1 MTISISGRCN
11 QTGQL
16 GIAIASSSMSVAARC
31 AYARAGT
38 GVCATQNITDPRLGP
53 RALALMELG
62 LDADTIL
69 AGIRANT
76 ENIEF
81 RQLGVLDHSGRTACY
96 SGLHSLGIF
105 ASAHGQNVIALGNLL
120 ANAEVPKRMM
130 SAFNENADA
139 ELGDRLI
146 AAMQA
151 GLAAGGEAGPMLSAG
166 MIIVDR
172 VPWPI
177 ADIRVDLH
185 DEPIARLSELWKAWR
200 PQMDDYV
207 TRALKPSAAPKFGV
221 PGDL

>member
-1 MTISISGRCN
+1 
-11 QTGQL
+11 
-16 GIAIASSSMSVAARC
+16 
-31 AYARAGT
+31 
-38 GVCATQNITDPRLGP
+38 
-53 RALALMELG
+53 MELG
-62 LDADTIL
+62 LDAHTTL

-76 ENIEF
+76 EDIEF

-177 ADIRVDLH
+177 ADIRVDLQ
-185 DEPIARLSELWKAWR
+185 DEPIKRLSELWKAWR

-207 TRALKPSAAPKFGV
+207 TRARDSCAISLNPANCSAVFLHLPCSIFRQAASKGGDKLRIRGEAASGKAP
-221 PGDL
+221 DRS

>member
-1 MTISISGRCN
+1 
-11 QTGQL
+11 
-16 GIAIASSSMSVAARC
+16 
-31 AYARAGT
+31 
-38 GVCATQNITDPRLGP
+38 
-53 RALALMELG
+53 
-62 LDADTIL
+62 
-69 AGIRANT
+69 
-76 ENIEF
+76 
-81 RQLGVLDHSGRTACY
+81 
-96 SGLHSLGIF
+96 
-105 ASAHGQNVIALGNLL
+105 
-120 ANAEVPKRMM
+120 MM

-185 DEPIARLSELWKAWR
+185 DEPIVRLSELWKAWR

>member
-1 MTISISGRCN
+1 
-11 QTGQL
+11 
-16 GIAIASSSMSVAARC
+16 MSVAARC
-31 AYARAGT
+31 AYARAGA

-76 ENIEF
+76 EHIEF

-130 SAFNENADA
+130 SAFNETADA
-139 ELGDRLI
+139 ELGDRLVT
-146 AAMQA
+146 AMQA

-185 DEPIARLSELWKAWR
+185 DEPITRLSELWKAWR
-200 PQMDDYV
+200 PQMNDYV

>member
-31 AYARAGT
+31 AYARAGA

-76 ENIEF
+76 EHIEF

-96 SGLHSLGIF
+96 SGLHSLGTF
-105 ASAHGQNVIALGNLL
+105 ASAHGQDVIALGNLL

-146 AAMQA
+146 TAMQA

-185 DEPIARLSELWKAWR
+185 DEPITRLSELWKAWR

>member
-1 MTISISGRCN
+1 MTISISGRCKR
-11 QTGQL
+11 TGQL
-16 GIAIASSSMSVAARC
+16 GIAIASSSISVAARC
-31 AYARAGT
+31 AYARAGI

-69 AGIRANT
+69 AGFRRNT
-76 ENIEF
+76 EDIEF
-81 RQLGVLDHSGRTACY
+81 RQLGLLDHSGRTAGY
-96 SGLHSLGIF
+96 SGLHSLGVH
-105 ASAHGQNVIALGNLL
+105 ASVHGENVIALGNLL
-120 ANAEVPKRMM
+120 ANAQVPMCMM
-130 SAFNENADA
+130 SAFNESEDA
-139 ELGDRLI
+139 ELGDRLM

-177 ADIRVDLH
+177 ADLRVDRH
-185 DEPIARLSELWKAWR
+185 DEPVAQLSELWKAWR

-207 TRALKPSAAPKFGV
+207 TRALKPSAAPRFGV
-221 PGDL
+221 PGDI